1 MSDRP
6 TDGPLTWNVAGLL
19 ADLTGAARTYPIA
32 GVELD
37 LGEDTELSQPI
48 DGDVQ
53 LSRTNRGILAH
64 ARLRTALKAE
74 CSRCLLDITVPIDLD
89 LREEFLPS
97 LDLATGKPVVDD
109 EEEPDALRLNDHH
122 ELELETPVRE
132 AIWLAQPIA
141 PLCRPDC
148 PGLCAVCGGRLEDGE
163 HDHPDTDI
171 DPRMEALRAFR
182 EDDA

>member
-1 MSDRP
+1 MSVRS

-48 DGDVQ
+48 DGEVQ
-53 LSRTNRGILAH
+53 LSRTNRGILAD
-64 ARLRTALKAE
+64 ARLQTALKAE
-74 CSRCLLDITVPIDLD
+74 CSRCLLDITVPIDLT

-97 LDLATGKPVVDD
+97 LDLTTGKPVVDD
-109 EEEPDALRLNDHH
+109 DESDALRLNDHH

-148 PGLCAVCGGRLEDGE
+148 PGLCVVCGGRLEDGA
-163 HDHPDTDI
+163 HDHPDADI

-182 EDDA
+182 EADA